1 MAEKNYTVDP
11 VNGNVNYTGPSET
24 TKGNHKGMPS
34 RTEAYLPTDERG
46 HVQASSEGGSNK
58 RDNIVPMAHD
68 LNHGSYLHMENA
80 EKVAHNDGVKVT
92 SDKTAFVDSRPGDR
106 PTAFIVN
113 DTLEFQ
119 DGTTQHVHL
128 SFANMENDQQTAINN
143 ESIAVASEM
152 MDEFDN
158 PGDALRESMTSEEYA
173 ALMEE
178 TDAAL
183 PNIADN
189 FSQWDYEGPGNET
202 GQGMESA
209 ANPDGADVPDADANG
224 PADADAESDSDS
236 AGADGAGADYG
247 DDGGAGPGGS
257 DDD

>member
-80 EKVAHNDGVKVT
+80 EKAAHNDGVKVT
-92 SDKTAFVDSRPGDR
+92 SDKTAFVDSKPGDR

-119 DGTTQHVHL
+119 DGTTQNVHL

-143 ESIAVASEM
+143 ESIAAASEL

-158 PGDALRESMTSEEYA
+158 PGDALRESMTAEEYA

-189 FSQWDYEGPGNET
+189 FSQWDYEGPGT
-202 GQGMESA
+202 GLSTESTA
-209 ANPDGADVPDADANG
+209 DLEGTGLAEADAGGGVGAGAESEGDGADSDGGGAEPDG
-224 PADADAESDSDS
+224 
-236 AGADGAGADYG
+236 G

>member
-1 MAEKNYTVDP
+1 MANKTYTVDP
-11 VNGNVNYTGPSET
+11 KTGNVNYTGPTET
-24 TKGNHKGMPS
+24 TRGSHKGMPP
-34 RTEAYLPTDERG
+34 RTVAYEPTDERG
-46 HVQASSEGGSNK
+46 HVQASSAGGGSNK
-58 RDNIVPMAHD
+58 RDNVVPMAHD

-80 EKVAHNDGVKVT
+80 EKAAHNSGVKVT
-92 SDKTAFVDSRPGDR
+92 SDKTAFVDSKPGNR

-119 DGTTQHVHL
+119 DGTTQNVHL

-158 PGDALRESMTSEEYA
+158 PGDALRDSMTADEYA
-173 ALMEE
+173 QLMEE
-178 TDAAL
+178 TDANL
-183 PNIADN
+183 PNIADYY
-189 FSQWDYEGPGNET
+189 SEWDYEGPGTET
-202 GQGMESA
+202 DTGLGTES
-209 ANPDGADVPDADANG
+209 NADPGGIG
-224 PADADAESDSDS
+224 PGDSDEGGGVDTDAESNGG
-236 AGADGAGADYG
+236 GAEPDGG